1 MKWLLIG
8 LIVIPG
14 AIADVLNA
22 MGMKRNGEV
31 YDFRPCAI
39 FRLIASLARNPYV
52 GVGVPAMAVSFFA
65 LMALLSIA
73 KLSFAV
79 PATACS
85 YVLETALAKY
95 ILREHIGWRRWAG
108 ASLVGCGVL
117 LLVVWLISQ
126 LSLLSR
132 VDLSY
137 MLPVTSVSYV
147 LTALMGEFLLHERVS
162 TERWI
167 GIGLV
172 VLGVS
177 LVARTV
183 PRTAPVL
190 YRSRNLPYEAAQ

>member
-1 MKWLLIG
+1 MKWLLIA

-14 AIADVLNA
+14 TLADLLNA

-65 LMALLSIA
+65 LMALLSIS

-79 PATACS
+79 PATASS

-95 ILREHIGWRRWAG
+95 ILKEHIGWRRWAG

-117 LLVVWLISQ
+117 L
-126 LSLLSR
+126 
-132 VDLSY
+132 
-137 MLPVTSVSYV
+137 VS
-147 LTALMGEFLLHERVS
+147 
-162 TERWI
+162 
-167 GIGLV
+167 
-172 VLGVS
+172 LGV
-177 LVARTV
+177 
-183 PRTAPVL
+183 
-190 YRSRNLPYEAAQ
+190 